1 MPSLYQSIS
10 SASHPQSKSLRT
22 QSLTLLLCIF
32 FVGVSWGQVT
42 IFSENMGSPSGTTT
56 IAANIFQNTSPI
68 SFAGTCDVRNTS
80 PSSTYTG
87 SSGGGNV
94 FFGTSGGNAKEL
106 IISGINSSN
115 FSSIVLSFGINS
127 TVANSMISVECS
139 EDGITYTALSVN
151 STIVANTWT
160 LKTATGTIPAAS
172 NLRLKFSKNST
183 TQYRID
189 DVKLTGV
196 QSTPTITG
204 SATTSAFTSTYGSA
218 STAQSFSISG
228 SNLTANLVA
237 TAPTGFEVSAD
248 GTSYGTTATFS
259 QTGGNASGT
268 LYIRLS
274 ALAAVGSY
282 NSKNIVLSSTG
293 ATSVNITTPSTGNAV
308 TCTNVAWIGGTSGN
322 WNNTSNWCGGSVPT
336 SASNVTIPSGV
347 SVTLD
352 AASTTIADLTINGTL
367 TVAAANQLTVT
378 GTLTNSGTL
387 TLENGATLVQTGSNA
402 NAGSGGTYNVKQVIS
417 GSNSGGAP
425 NGRGWYMGSPVSG
438 ATSDLFAPS
447 NSTNLIYHWNANQT
461 TPSWAQHAAGSA
473 SNLEVGKGYAVRI
486 GETSP
491 TITFSSSTLNNAP
504 TPIAIP
510 CYKQAS
516 TTYQGYNLVSNPFAS
531 YLDWDDAWT
540 GTNASNFESTI
551 YYRVANGSNVM
562 VFDTYNAQN
571 GQGTS
576 NSTAGSYA
584 TRYIPPMQA
593 FWVKMASSVS
603 ASTSAV
609 NLSFSNSM
617 RDHYTSVVNGWSAG
631 LKTTAQDFPMF
642 LRLNL
647 EQGSF
652 KDQMLVFLKQQASSQ
667 YDGYDS
673 EKMFLAGYPQ
683 IYTQIGNRKLVFNG
697 LNSHK
702 KITVIPVTIEIPNA
716 GLFTLRA
723 EEFNVEDGLI
733 LLVDKQ
739 EGITQDLTNNDAYT
753 FYADAGTLN
762 NRFFIRFHQLDPT
775 ISAQGPSNSWAE
787 SETEIA
793 EGGSI
798 VVATNGRGKVTIQQD
813 IDPMASCE
821 SKVFIHDAAGREVLC
836 GTLSGIE
843 SVFQLDV
850 PSGIYFVQVQLN
862 GQVEVKK
869 IFVQQ

>member
-1 MPSLYQSIS
+1 MPYLYQSKS
-10 SASHPQSKSLRT
+10 SAFHAQSKSLRT
-22 QSLTLLLCIF
+22 QALTLLLCIF
-32 FVGVSWGQVT
+32 FVGVSWGQVIAGWDFENGSFPGGTNNFGPSPAVPNT
-42 IFSENMGSPSGTTT
+42 ISSNCSVVGLTRSLFTT
-56 IAANIFQNTSPI
+56 
-68 SFAGTCDVRNTS
+68 
-80 PSSTYTG
+80 TG
-87 SSGGGNV
+87 SSGAANAWGGI
-94 FFGTSGGNAKEL
+94 GN
-106 IISGINSSN
+106 GVVT
-115 FSSIVLSFGINS
+115 FSV
-127 TVANSMISVECS
+127 TANSGYQLSITQIGAYNVRRSSAGATTGQWSYSLDGVNFTNIGSPISW
-139 EDGITYTALSVN
+139 G
-151 STIVANTWT
+151 
-160 LKTATGTIPAAS
+160 
-172 NLRLKFSKNST
+172 
-183 TQYRID
+183 
-189 DVKLTGV
+189 
-196 QSTPTITG
+196 
-204 SATTSAFTSTYGSA
+204 ATTSAAGNSQSQIALSAISQLQNVSSSVTITFKLTNSGATTGTWYLNKYQTGDDFFIIGTVSSTSSSVTFNSNGGTGSMSNQTANTATALTSNSFTRPGYTFAGWNTAANGSGTAYADGA
-218 STAQSFSISG
+218 SYSFSSSTTLYAQWTCNSG
-228 SNLTANLVA
+228 TY
-237 TAPTGFEVSAD
+237 TGA
-248 GTSYGTTATFS
+248 
-259 QTGGNASGT
+259 TGGNWSLG
-268 LYIRLS
+268 
-274 ALAAVGSY
+274 
-282 NSKNIVLSSTG
+282 
-293 ATSVNITTPSTGNAV
+293 
-308 TCTNVAWIGGTSGN
+308 
-322 WNNTSNWCGGSVPT
+322 SNWCGGSVPM

-417 GSNSGGAP
+417 GSNSGGTP

-438 ATSDLFAPS
+438 ATTDLFAPS

-473 SNLEVGKGYAVRI
+473 ATLEVGKGYAVRV

-593 FWVKMASSVS
+593 FWVKMASSVP

-609 NLSFSNSM
+609 NLSLSNSM

-697 LNSHK
+697 LSCNK
-702 KITVIPVTIEIPNA
+702 KITVIPVCITVPA
-716 GLFTLRA
+716 GGQYTLRA
-723 EEFNVEDGLI
+723 EEFNVDNGLI
-733 LLVDKQ
+733 LLEDRQ
-739 EGITQDLTNNDAYT
+739 EGITQDLTINDSYV
-753 FYADAGTLN
+753 FYADAGTIT
-762 NRFFIRFHQLDPT
+762 NRFYIKFNQLDPSIT
-775 ISAQGPSNSWAE
+775 SIDPNNNWVDDQHVIS
-787 SETEIA
+787 

-798 VVATNGRGKVTIQQD
+798 LVSSNGRGRVIIHQD
-813 IDPMASCE
+813 VDANTSDNSSVI
-821 SKVFIHDAAGREVLC
+821 IRDAAGREVLRSK
-836 GTLSGIE
+836 LSGME
-843 SVFQLDV
+843 SVYQIDV
-850 PSGIYFVQVQLN
+850 PSGIYFVEVELN

>member
-1 MPSLYQSIS
+1 MSATGSYSQNFNGLGTTSSTWSDNSTIS
-10 SASHPQSKSLRT
+10 SWYTSLGGTINISNGSVTSNTLYSFGSTSASDRALGSINSNGTGGIAYGLQLRNSSSTEITSLNIGFTGEQWRKENNATQDQILFYYKVFSTSQSSIDNLATGWTSVSSLNFT
-22 QSLTLLLCIF
+22 APISGATTAASLDGNNAANRSVISS
-32 FVGVSWGQVT
+32 VSIPNLSLPSGNYIILKWIDQNISGTDHGIGIDDVT
-42 IFSENMGSPSGTTT
+42 INWTVPSIVTFNSNGGTGSMSNQTANTATALTSNSFTRPGYTFAGWNTAANGSGTAYADGASYSFSSSTT
-56 IAANIFQNTSPI
+56 LYAQW
-68 SFAGTCDVRNTS
+68 TCNS
-80 PSSTYTG
+80 GTYTG
-87 SSGGGNV
+87 
-94 FFGTSGGNAKEL
+94 A
-106 IISGINSSN
+106 
-115 FSSIVLSFGINS
+115 
-127 TVANSMISVECS
+127 
-139 EDGITYTALSVN
+139 
-151 STIVANTWT
+151 
-160 LKTATGTIPAAS
+160 
-172 NLRLKFSKNST
+172 
-183 TQYRID
+183 
-189 DVKLTGV
+189 
-196 QSTPTITG
+196 
-204 SATTSAFTSTYGSA
+204 
-218 STAQSFSISG
+218 
-228 SNLTANLVA
+228 
-237 TAPTGFEVSAD
+237 
-248 GTSYGTTATFS
+248 
-259 QTGGNASGT
+259 TGGNWSLG
-268 LYIRLS
+268 
-274 ALAAVGSY
+274 
-282 NSKNIVLSSTG
+282 
-293 ATSVNITTPSTGNAV
+293 
-308 TCTNVAWIGGTSGN
+308 
-322 WNNTSNWCGGSVPT
+322 SNWCGGSVPM

-417 GSNSGGAP
+417 GSNSGGTP

-473 SNLEVGKGYAVRI
+473 ATLEVGKGYAVRV

-491 TITFSSSTLNNAP
+491 TITFTSSTLNNAP

-593 FWVKMASSVS
+593 FWVKMASSVP

-609 NLSFSNSM
+609 NLSLSNSM

-697 LNSHK
+697 LSCNK
-702 KITVIPVTIEIPNA
+702 KITVIPVCITVPA
-716 GLFTLRA
+716 GGQYTLRA
-723 EEFNVEDGLI
+723 EEFNVDNGLI
-733 LLVDKQ
+733 LLEDRQ
-739 EGITQDLTNNDAYT
+739 EGITQDLTINDSYV
-753 FYADAGTLN
+753 FYADAGTIT
-762 NRFFIRFHQLDPT
+762 NRFYIKFNQLDPSIT
-775 ISAQGPSNSWAE
+775 SIDPNNNWVDDQHVIS
-787 SETEIA
+787 

-798 VVATNGRGKVTIQQD
+798 LVSSNGRGRVIIHQD
-813 IDPMASCE
+813 VDANTSDNSSVI
-821 SKVFIHDAAGREVLC
+821 IRDAAGREVLRSK
-836 GTLSGIE
+836 LSGME
-843 SVFQLDV
+843 SVYQIDV
-850 PSGIYFVQVQLN
+850 PSGIYFVEVELN

>member
-1 MPSLYQSIS
+1 
-10 SASHPQSKSLRT
+10 
-22 QSLTLLLCIF
+22 
-32 FVGVSWGQVT
+32 
-42 IFSENMGSPSGTTT
+42 
-56 IAANIFQNTSPI
+56 
-68 SFAGTCDVRNTS
+68 
-80 PSSTYTG
+80 
-87 SSGGGNV
+87 
-94 FFGTSGGNAKEL
+94 
-106 IISGINSSN
+106 
-115 FSSIVLSFGINS
+115 
-127 TVANSMISVECS
+127 
-139 EDGITYTALSVN
+139 
-151 STIVANTWT
+151 
-160 LKTATGTIPAAS
+160 
-172 NLRLKFSKNST
+172 
-183 TQYRID
+183 
-189 DVKLTGV
+189 
-196 QSTPTITG
+196 
-204 SATTSAFTSTYGSA
+204 
-218 STAQSFSISG
+218 
-228 SNLTANLVA
+228 
-237 TAPTGFEVSAD
+237 
-248 GTSYGTTATFS
+248 
-259 QTGGNASGT
+259 
-268 LYIRLS
+268 
-274 ALAAVGSY
+274 
-282 NSKNIVLSSTG
+282 
-293 ATSVNITTPSTGNAV
+293 
-308 TCTNVAWIGGTSGN
+308 
-322 WNNTSNWCGGSVPT
+322 
-336 SASNVTIPSGV
+336 
-347 SVTLD
+347 
-352 AASTTIADLTINGTL
+352 
-367 TVAAANQLTVT
+367 
-378 GTLTNSGTL
+378 
-387 TLENGATLVQTGSNA
+387 
-402 NAGSGGTYNVKQVIS
+402 
-417 GSNSGGAP
+417 
-425 NGRGWYMGSPVSG
+425 
-438 ATSDLFAPS
+438 
-447 NSTNLIYHWNANQT
+447 
-461 TPSWAQHAAGSA
+461 
-473 SNLEVGKGYAVRI
+473 
-486 GETSP
+486 
-491 TITFSSSTLNNAP
+491 
-504 TPIAIP
+504 
-510 CYKQAS
+510 
-516 TTYQGYNLVSNPFAS
+516 
-531 YLDWDDAWT
+531 
-540 GTNASNFESTI
+540 
-551 YYRVANGSNVM
+551 
-562 VFDTYNAQN
+562 
-571 GQGTS
+571 
-576 NSTAGSYA
+576 
-584 TRYIPPMQA
+584 MQA